1 MKRNI
6 TLWAVIVALTMLV
19 GVVPALAK
27 SGQKITFAVFSDP
40 HLYHSSL
47 GTEGAAF
54 QDYLVQDRKLIRESV
69 AILDAAIEAI
79 IKEGKVKFVLVPGDL
94 TKDGERFNHLLFAQK
109 IEKLKK
115 AGIQVYVVPG
125 NHDIN
130 NPHAYRYV
138 KDEEIPIPNVSPQ
151 MFKWIYRD
159 GGYRQALFQDPHS
172 LSYVVEPVK
181 GMWLIAMDTCI
192 YDNNRVEG
200 KPTTAGRFTP
210 QTLDW
215 VQKMSRI
222 GTAKGKQVIGMMHHG
237 ILEHYSGQSILFPE
251 YVVENWATVSQQL
264 AEAGLQVVF
273 TGHYHANDV
282 TQRSF
287 EGGNSLFD
295 IETGSLVTYPC
306 PYRIVTLN
314 NGRLEVESRFIA
326 EIDYDT
332 GKDSFSDYAENYLTE
347 GLNGIV
353 YFMLMTQYSQPAGEP
368 TLTYASRLA
377 EAFKAHYAGDE
388 EATPETLSI
397 IGGYLYNLQSPIEP
411 MVGQYMATLW
421 TDLNPADTSLS
432 IDLTTG
438 TLSE

>member
-1 MKRNI
+1 MKRNT
-6 TLWAVIVALTMLV
+6 TLWATIVALTMLV
-19 GVVPALAK
+19 GVVPALGK
-27 SGQKITFAVFSDP
+27 SGQNITFAVFSDP

-47 GTEGAAF
+47 GTQGEAF
-54 QDYLVQDRKLIRESV
+54 EAYLDQDRKLIRESE
-69 AILDAAIEAI
+69 AILDSAIKAI

-94 TKDGERFNHLLFAQK
+94 TKDGERFNHLLFARK
-109 IEKLKK
+109 IEKLKR
-115 AGIQVYVVPG
+115 AGIQVYVLPG

-138 KDEEIPIPNVSPQ
+138 DDEELPIPGVSPQ
-151 MFKWIYRD
+151 MFKSIYRD
-159 GGYRQALFQDPHS
+159 GGYRQALFQDLYS

-181 GMWLIAMDTCI
+181 GVWLIAMDTCI
-192 YDNNRVEG
+192 YDNNRAEG
-200 KPTTAGRFTP
+200 QSTTSGRFTP

-215 VQKMSRI
+215 VQRMSRM
-222 GTAKGKQVIGMMHHG
+222 GTAKGKKVIGMMHHG
-237 ILEHYSGQSILFPE
+237 ILEHYNGQSSLFPE

-264 AEAGLQVVF
+264 AEAGLHVVF

-282 TQRSF
+282 TQRAF
-287 EGGNSLFD
+287 EGGNFLID

-306 PYRIVTLN
+306 PYRIVSLSHDK
-314 NGRLEVESRFIA
+314 LEVESRFIN

-332 GKDSFSDYAENYLTE
+332 GNDSFSDYAEKYLTE

-353 YFMLMTQYSQPAGEP
+353 YYMLMTQYSQPAGEP
-368 TLTYASRLA
+368 TLTYAGLLA

-397 IGGYLYNLQSPIEP
+397 IGAYLSNPQRPIEP
-411 MVGQYMATLW
+411 LVGQYMATLW
-421 TDLNPADTSLS
+421 TDLNPVDTSLT